1 MKKLPIG
8 IKDFA
13 NIIEDNYLYI
23 DKTEYIYKLINEG
36 KYYFLSRPRRFGKSL
51 MVSTLENIFSG
62 NKELFQG
69 LYIYDKWHFK
79 KYPIIKI
86 DFNEIKRNT
95 PEILESELIKA
106 LKIISN
112 NYGIEIDDQFSNRSF
127 NDLIRN
133 LYSVTKTKVVIL
145 IDEYDKPIIDTL
157 TDLEVCK
164 QNREILKTFYGTI
177 KALDEYIQFCI
188 LTGVTKFSKTSI
200 FSDLNNLYDISLDN
214 NFNSMLGY
222 TEIELEKY
230 FEEYIEDCCKVKG
243 YDKKKLLQKI
253 KRWYNGYN
261 FSGVDRLYNPFSIL
275 LFFKTYEF
283 KNYWYETGTPTFL
296 LNLLYEK
303 QYDLSN
309 LETLELFES
318 SLGKFE
324 IENLSAEAVL
334 FQTGYL
340 TIKKKM
346 DTPRGILY
354 KLHYPNLEVKN
365 SLIDNLL
372 KTYINKNNNETDK
385 KILEMEAQLEAEDIH
400 GFIENIKFIFS
411 GIPNVLF
418 VKKEAYY
425 SSVIYTILA
434 LVGINAEFEQM
445 NNLGRL
451 DCAIKISDKVYI
463 FEFKLNQPAE
473 EGVKQIKEKKYADKY
488 EKSLKKYLI
497 GVELC
502 DNLRNIKN
510 YVFEKILE

>member
-62 NKELFQG
+62 NKELFRG

-79 KYPIIKI
+79 KYPVIKI
-86 DFNEIKRNT
+86 DFNEIKKDSK
-95 PEILESELIKA
+95 EIFEQNLLNRLTEIAEKYNYKLKYDNYKECFFELIKYLGREA
-106 LKIISN
+106 
-112 NYGIEIDDQFSNRSF
+112 
-127 NDLIRN
+127 
-133 LYSVTKTKVVIL
+133 KVVIL

-214 NFNSMLGY
+214 NFNSMLGC

-283 KNYWYETGTPTFL
+283 KNYWYETGKPTFL

-340 TIKKKM
+340 TIKKKI

-451 DCAIKISDKVYI
+451 DSAIKISDKVYI

>member
-8 IKDFA
+8 KKDFK
-13 NIIEDNYLYI
+13 NLIEDNCLYI
-23 DKTEYIYKLINEG
+23 DKTEYLYKLITEG
-36 KYYFLSRPRRFGKSL
+36 YYYFLSRPRRFGKSL

-79 KYPIIKI
+79 KYPVIKI
-86 DFNEIKRNT
+86 DFNEIKKDSK
-95 PEILESELIKA
+95 EIFEQNLLNRLTEIAEKYNYKLKYDNYKECFFELIKYLGREA
-106 LKIISN
+106 
-112 NYGIEIDDQFSNRSF
+112 
-127 NDLIRN
+127 
-133 LYSVTKTKVVIL
+133 KVVIL

-214 NFNSMLGY
+214 NFNSMLGC

-283 KNYWYETGTPTFL
+283 KNYWYETGKPTFL

-385 KILEMEAQLEAEDIH
+385 KILEMEAQLEAEDID

-473 EGVKQIKEKKYADKY
+473 EALKQIKDKKYADKY
-488 EKSLKKYLI
+488 DKGLKKYLI

-510 YVFEKILE
+510 YAFEKIE

>member
-1 MKKLPIG
+1 MKKKLPIG

-13 NIIEDNYLYI
+13 NIIEENYLYI

-51 MVSTLENIFSG
+51 MVSTLENIFNG
-62 NKELFQG
+62 NKELFRG

-86 DFNEIKRNT
+86 DFNEIKKDT
-95 PEILESELIKA
+95 PIILEKSLIERLQEIYAENNLKYEAETYKSGFSKLIKQLSEKA
-106 LKIISN
+106 
-112 NYGIEIDDQFSNRSF
+112 
-127 NDLIRN
+127 
-133 LYSVTKTKVVIL
+133 KVVIL

-157 TDLEVCK
+157 TEPEICK

-177 KALDEYIQFCI
+177 KALDEYIQFCL

-214 NFNSMLGY
+214 GFNSMLGY
-222 TEIELEKY
+222 TDEELEKY
-230 FEEYIEDCCKVKG
+230 FEEYIDDCCKIQG

-261 FSGVDRLYNPFSIL
+261 FSGADSLYNPFSIL

-385 KILEMEAQLEAEDIH
+385 KLLEMEAQLETEDIH

-445 NNLGRL
+445 NNIGRL

-463 FEFKLNQPAE
+463 FEFKLNQPAADAL
-473 EGVKQIKEKKYADKY
+473 KQIKDKKYSEKY
-488 EKSLKKYLI
+488 EKDLKKYLI

-510 YVFEKILE
+510 YVVEKIE